1 MIQDI
6 TESVSLFPDVAPTPG
21 DWVMQC
27 QGAQASLA
35 PWSPVATVAA
45 PLVRVGERT
54 FFLGAA
60 PGVAP
65 ESPQRLRALP
75 EAGLR
80 FGTFCALHLARWLL
94 AHRWCGRCGAPLVRA
109 GNCLR
114 CVECAHEVYPTIA
127 PAVILGLTHRGRL
140 LVTHYA
146 DRPYKGPAL
155 VAGYCEVGE
164 TAEATCRREALEETG
179 LRVTRLRYFASQ
191 PWGLSG
197 SLLLGFF
204 GEVEDPRVTLADGE
218 LADAVW
224 TAPEDLP
231 PPPDAAGPLSLTA
244 TMIEAWRRG
253 DLASPTEGSHHE
265 A

>member
-6 TESVSLFPDVAPTPG
+6 PDPVSLFPDVSPTPG
-21 DWVMQC
+21 DMVLFC
-27 QGAQASLA
+27 KGTQADLA
-35 PWSPVATVAA
+35 PWSRVAAVAA
-45 PLVRVGERT
+45 PLVRVGART
-54 FFLGAA
+54 FFLGAV
-60 PGVAP
+60 PGMTP
-65 ESPQRLRALP
+65 GNPQRLRALP

-80 FGTFCALHLARWLL
+80 FGAFCALHLARWLL
-94 AHRWCGRCGAPLVRA
+94 AHRRCGRCGAPLART

-114 CVECAHEVYPTIA
+114 CVECAQEVYPTIA
-127 PAVILGLTHRGRL
+127 PAVILGLTYRGRL

-146 DRPYKGPAL
+146 NRPYKGPAL

-164 TAEATCRREALEETG
+164 TAEDTCRREALEETG
-179 LRVTRLRYFASQ
+179 LRVGNLRYFASQ

-204 GEVEDPRVTLADGE
+204 GEAEAPGVTLADGE

-224 TAPEDLP
+224 TAPADLP

-244 TMIEAWRRG
+244 AMIEAWRRG
-253 DLASPTEGSHHE
+253 DPVLPHE
-265 A
+265 RSAP